1 MKANR
6 KQTAVKLTASK
17 IGTHVMVRVVT
28 KYGKKSTYADVRIK
42 RAFGEISWYGMEI
55 SCVYNFVGPRKH
67 VDLLEQ
73 LLDVSRNERRIILVQ
88 LAASKQS
95 QRRLRAMTAT
105 NIISSLVQTN
115 VEDIVTRAKGFR

>member
-1 MKANR
+1 
-6 KQTAVKLTASK
+6 
-17 IGTHVMVRVVT
+17 
-28 KYGKKSTYADVRIK
+28 
-42 RAFGEISWYGMEI
+42 MEI

-73 LLDVSRNERRIILVQ
+73 LLDVSRNERRIILVH

-105 NIISSLVQTN
+105 NTISSLVQTN
-115 VEDIVTRAKGFR
+115 VEDIVTHAKGIR

>member
-1 MKANR
+1 
-6 KQTAVKLTASK
+6 
-17 IGTHVMVRVVT
+17 MVRSQ
-28 KYGKKSTYADVRIK
+28 YPDVRIK
-42 RAFGEISWYGMEI
+42 RAFREISWYGMEI
-55 SCVYNFVGPRKH
+55 SCVYNLVGPRKH

-105 NIISSLVQTN
+105 NIIISLVQTN
-115 VEDIVTRAKGFR
+115 VEDILTHAKGFR